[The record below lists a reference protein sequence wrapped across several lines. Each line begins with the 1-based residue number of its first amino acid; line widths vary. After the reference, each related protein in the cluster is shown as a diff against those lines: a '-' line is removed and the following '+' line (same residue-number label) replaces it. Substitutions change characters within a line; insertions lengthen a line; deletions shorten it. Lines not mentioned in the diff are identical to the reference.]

1 MNHVDCSLSMRN
13 RLLQCLVRN
22 SFVFFKVNFVDIHCT
37 VKNVLL
43 SSRLCTS
50 DNTFWEIVLHSV
62 FKFVYLWFPYLYLI
76 PVIITR
82 NLEVKMHFI
91 RKFFPFISFNM
102 LTSESCDYN
111 KIYLKSLLYCLNY
124 LIKNRKII
132 LKLLLF
138 WFFHF
143 HLSKME
149 NEQISSFFIF
159 ILTLKATHVYSTPFL
174 YPSPI
179 LYPTQILYL
188 SPILYPTQILFIFP
202 ILYPTQII
210 YLSPILYPTP
220 ILYLTQ
226 ILYSTLPLSYCNP
239 IFYSDTLSYSN
250 IL

>member
-1 MNHVDCSLSMRN
+1 MLKSFWIINQKTARWIMLIVHFRCVIVYYNALWGI
-13 RLLQCLVRN
+13 V
-22 SFVFFKVNFVDIHCT
+22 FVFFKVNFVDIHCT

-143 HLSKME
+143 HLTKME

-159 ILTLKATHVYSTPFL
+159 ILTLKATHVYSTPIL

-188 SPILYPTQILFIFP
+188 SPILYPT
-202 ILYPTQII
+202 
-210 YLSPILYPTP
+210 
-220 ILYLTQ
+220 
-226 ILYSTLPLSYCNP
+226 
-239 IFYSDTLSYSN
+239 SYSN
-250 IL
+250 PISFSNPISYSNHISFSNPISYFNPISYSNP